1 MFTEELTCHG
11 VHLFRCLSGYI
22 ASILALLVVAECG
35 CYMASQ
41 MVQLMY
47 KAIEELSWRGRTA
60 YHQNALAIA
69 RIAQPRIEAV
79 RK

>member
-1 MFTEELTCHG
+1 MLTEELARHG
-11 VHLFRCLSGYI
+11 VHFFSSLSGYI

-35 CYMASQ
+35 RYMACQ
-41 MVQLMY
+41 MVQFMH
-47 KAIEELSWRGRTA
+47 KAIEELSRRGRTA

-79 RK
+79 